1 VAPRPASDRHHKE
14 APLSFEQTVLLA
26 AIAGFTIFLGLPVGR
41 LRNLSTRAQAIMTS
55 GAAGVILFLIWDI
68 LAGAA
73 EPVEESIVAAAEGGS
88 MSDMAINTI
97 VFGGSIAIGLL
108 SLVWFAARLRQRRGA
123 GMSPRDIALGTAVG
137 LGLHNLSE
145 GLAIGQSAA
154 TGATAFA
161 LILVIGF
168 ALHNATEGFG
178 IAAPLTTG
186 ERPTWAFLGLLGLI
200 GGGPTFVGGVIGYS
214 FVSTISS
221 ILFLGL
227 AAGAL
232 VYVFNEMVATSRKFA
247 EPGAANVALLVGL
260 LAAFATDFLLVAVGG

>member
-1 VAPRPASDRHHKE
+1 M
-14 APLSFEQTVLLA
+14 SFEQTVLLS
-26 AIAGFTIFLGLPVGR
+26 AIAGATIFLGLPVGR
-41 LRNLSTRAQAIMTS
+41 LRNLSTTAQALLTT

-68 LAGAA
+68 LAQAA
-73 EPVEESIVAAAEGGS
+73 GPVEASVETVSHGEGPIGELVVDLAA
-88 MSDMAINTI
+88 
-97 VFGGSIAIGLL
+97 FGLSIALGLL
-108 SLVWFAARLRQRRGA
+108 SLVWFAGRVRRRRAEGL
-123 GMSPRDIALGTAVG
+123 STHDIALGTAVG

-186 ERPTWAFLGLLGLI
+186 PRPTWLFLGALGI
-200 GGGPTFVGGVIGYS
+200 VGGGPTFVGGVIGYS
-214 FVSTISS
+214 FVSPLLSVV
-221 ILFLGL
+221 FLGL

-232 VYVFNEMVATSRKFA
+232 VYVFNEMMATSRKFA
-247 EPGAANVALLVGL
+247 EPVAANVALLVGL
-260 LAAFATDFLLVAVGG
+260 LVAFGTDFLLVALGA